1 VLPES
6 LRTSFP
12 NRGYY
17 GTLKHNA
24 KAVYQNYLGWYDANP
39 ANLDPLPNTE
49 SAGRYIKMM
58 GGIENVVAQ
67 AQITFDSAEEDSGAY
82 RWVAELLNKAV
93 FFDPKHQAA
102 KALLAKTYDQLGYQ
116 AESAPWRDVYLSA
129 AYELRHGGPDKGIDI
144 TLMRD
149 VLLETPVERFFDT
162 MSVRLNG
169 PKAEGERYIIKVNFT
184 DKNLSYVLYLENSVL
199 YYLVE
204 QAWQASYDKQASEIN
219 ATLNVKHELFI
230 DMLIG
235 RAGLKETLF
244 SDDLTID
251 GSKLDLLSFLSLFE
265 RPTGDFNIVIP

>member
-1 VLPES
+1 
-6 LRTSFP
+6 
-12 NRGYY
+12 
-17 GTLKHNA
+17 
-24 KAVYQNYLGWYDANP
+24 
-39 ANLDPLPNTE
+39 
-49 SAGRYIKMM
+49 
-58 GGIENVVAQ
+58 
-67 AQITFDSAEEDSGAY
+67 
-82 RWVAELLNKAV
+82 
-93 FFDPKHQAA
+93 
-102 KALLAKTYDQLGYQ
+102 
-116 AESAPWRDVYLSA
+116 
-129 AYELRHGGPDKGIDI
+129 
-144 TLMRD
+144 MRD

-204 QAWQASYDKQASEIN
+204 QAWQASHDKQASEIN

-251 GSKLDLLSFLSLFE
+251 GSKLNLLSFLSLFD
-265 RPTGDFNIVIP
+265 RPAGDFNIVTP